1 MRISD
6 RSSDVCSSGL
16 VRQEGDTRDGADNT
30 CEIEDDADARAIEQ
44 AGALDGKS
52 KDRDLKEPKAKPRER
67 RSNPDLFSSPV
78 GRQIPAEPGSE
89 RKARPPRGKRYARGD
104 QAVGQ
109 IGEETAA
116 SRCGHHDDKT

>member
-78 GRQIPAEPGSE
+78 GRQIPAEPGRSE
-89 RKARPPRGKRYARGD
+89 EHTSELQSLMSISYA
-104 QAVGQ
+104 VF
-109 IGEETAA
+109 
-116 SRCGHHDDKT
+116 CLKKKTTQN

>member
-1 MRISD
+1 MKFLSF
-6 RSSDVCSSGL
+6 GKQ
-16 VRQEGDTRDGADNT
+16 VRQEGDTRDGAYNT

-89 RKARPPRGKRYARGD
+89 SKARQPRGKRYAHVDPQCGKK
-104 QAVGQ
+104 
-109 IGEETAA
+109 IG
-116 SRCGHHDDKT
+116 KTS